1 MTETGNFPADRVLLL
16 LNFRFRHPRVR
27 RLRNAVIACCGLH
40 EFRPSI
46 SLLGRR
52 KGFRCTG
59 SAVWFF
65 CVEPFVR
72 LGAVCI
78 LHPSCGVRYGETVA
92 FSRICKLPPPAAIR
106 MFPEEGPGLSDR
118 PCMCGA
124 ASEPYDVPVSVWL
137 GRGLVQRS
145 ASSAA
150 AREPGCSA
158 TDFGCGKRIIEISF
172 VSLYL
177 QVFASDPRR
186 SRTPFGLHRGGEYL
200 RKFDELRQIGRAH
213 V

>member
-150 AREPGCSA
+150 ARSRDVPQLISDAGNGLLRLVSYLCIFKCS
-158 TDFGCGKRIIEISF
+158 
-172 VSLYL
+172 L
-177 QVFASDPRR
+177 
-186 SRTPFGLHRGGEYL
+186 RTRGGA
-200 RKFDELRQIGRAH
+200 ELRSDCTEAGNT
-213 V
+213 